1 MLRRSAILGVG
12 SAVPDRVV
20 TNFDLE
26 QMVDTTDAWIRSRT
40 GIERRHIA
48 SSEESSGTLSTRA
61 ALEALKDAGLGP
73 LDIDLILIATITPEM
88 SFPSTACV
96 VQEAIGATNAA
107 AMDLGAA
114 CPGFIYALS
123 VADAFIAAERYEHIL
138 VIGAETLSKIADWG
152 DRSTCVLFGDGA
164 GAAVVGAS
172 PDNESGILGVYI
184 KSDGS
189 KGDLLYLPA
198 GGSRRPA
205 SHETV
210 DQGLHYIK
218 MQGPELF
225 KAAVMAMEDAATKIL
240 DRVGMTGADIDLF
253 IPHQANMRI
262 VVATAKKIGV
272 SMDKVYVNLQDY
284 GNTSSASIPIALD
297 GARRSGRVKPGNVVA
312 MVSFGGGLTWGSA
325 VVRM

>member
-1 MLRRSAILGVG
+1 MLRRSVILGVG
-12 SAVPDRVV
+12 SAVPERVV

-26 QMVDTTDAWIRSRT
+26 KIVDTTDAWIRSRT

-48 SSEESSGTLSTRA
+48 SSDESTGTLSTTA
-61 ALEALKDAGLGP
+61 AIEALKDAGLGP
-73 LDIDLILIATITPEM
+73 LDIDLILVATITPEM
-88 SFPSTACV
+88 LFPSTGCV

-114 CPGFIYALS
+114 CPGFLYALS
-123 VADAFIAAERYEHIL
+123 VADAFIAAERFEHIL
-138 VIGAETLSKIADWG
+138 VIGAETLSKIADWS
-152 DRSTCVLFGDGA
+152 DRGTCVLFGDGA
-164 GAAVVGAS
+164 GAAVVGPS
-172 PDNESGILGVYI
+172 PDASSGILGVYI

-210 DQGLHYIK
+210 NQGLHYIK

-272 SMDKVYVNLQDY
+272 SMDKVYVNLQEY

-297 GARRSGRVKPGNVVA
+297 GARRSGRVKPGDVVA